1 MFQLFETT
9 RLLSLSATRR
19 QDEVRPSVVL
29 SSFAEQADWQILALV
44 CSNGHL
50 VLYLRHMRDL
60 RPRLWSLPWS
70 TPRKLH
76 HHGDIVALCMDP
88 PATTLVLV
96 TANGA
101 LHTWDISPFLDEG
114 TPDDKRSVVDDT
126 RAIHLFGDRGTPTCV
141 CWWQTLKGVPVA
153 VVGTELGEVCF
164 IDLVGRRQVAS
175 TAIGQAVVDVQ
186 VVMSTVRSITH
197 LLVTDVDQQH
207 WHLLLE
213 DKAAGHDWLRSVNS
227 PVAASSGG
235 ATSEWRLWSSPDRED
250 SATTHDKGS
259 AALPQQH
266 HHQQH
271 QQQHQ
276 QQQPRRVSKLGRDT
290 LLDRQSVQGRQ
301 CLLVLDPASGQ
312 LELYDGGDVARRAS
326 CVFGVPVAGA
336 RHVVLTD
343 HLLIIAAGCEPGS
356 PDTQLHLF
364 SRSALDL
371 TSSTTK
377 KKECIDPILQK
388 FIIGEPALAV
398 YRCSGPQCQTQ
409 VIAAAA
415 SGGAASGETK
425 DTDEVPLASET
436 FLDGCLVV
444 TRYGVYVCRARMSA
458 ERLFLGFT
466 GSPSMLPSAEQL
478 GALLGLDIFSLY
490 EAAAEA
496 QLVRGQF
503 PQAVRL
509 YQLSKCPQLK
519 RVAHFASRGFLS
531 ELLAYVQ
538 VLFGTRASEIPA
550 PDRVHFAN
558 VAALGFVQQV
568 LGKRRDTADRDAV
581 LQAFREFLR
590 ENLYYDASV
599 VMRMLSEQRLY
610 ELLHH
615 CAQLRG
621 QRRLMVEQLVH
632 FDPSLALDSAM
643 CTALASRGYGHLL
656 QQANSDHFPMC
667 VTDPDLLLP
676 LSCDLPLLSAHLR
689 LLADLLPRLDPDLVQ
704 RVARMYDASRP
715 APALALRR
723 VLLAASRQGR
733 YPGSSSSL
741 STDSLDLTQSD
752 DDSVNEE
759 DIVKFMLFVLLMLN
773 RRRSKNRGYDERLLR
788 TGFFTPPAPSSTKR
802 PTAQEAERYV
812 ACGQSHCGL
821 VVRGKAYTWGRAQF
835 GRLGHRES
843 HKEILGVTCV
853 EVLDT
858 LRVRVSQVAC
868 GTHHTLFNTDAG
880 VFSCGSS
887 RFGQLG
893 LGDLQRTWV
902 PHLVESLCT
911 KEVVKVTTGL
921 YHSLAVTRDGCLY
934 TWGWGV
940 HGQLG
945 HGSCANER
953 LPRRVD
959 GLADHKV
966 VDAYGGCGHSAVL
979 TAEGVVFTFGCNL
992 FGQLG
997 LGRTPKKSN
1006 PQRLD
1011 LGEPVRLLCSGFF
1024 QVLALLSS
1032 GRLLTWG
1039 ANPQSLRLQAQSS
1052 RRSRLQAVVAQN
1064 ELLSSLAGG
1073 PHGGN
1078 LRHPASSSVTSSGGA
1093 IPAAGTSPMA
1103 QALLH
1108 GHQRH
1113 LSPTEVDLSA
1123 VRGSLASMACGS
1135 NHALLLTH
1143 DGEVYAFGRN
1153 TEGQLGLGNRKDQK
1167 NPQLVSHLAQR
1178 SKVAQ
1183 VSCGRDFSLALDSQ
1197 GKLWAWGQ
1205 NDGGQ
1210 LACKLPAEESSV
1222 RHLRVLSSRLITIRT
1237 SRCLITI
1244 PQGQR
1249 TGEVRPIE
1257 VTALPPE
1264 IMRPPLDDLEQSLR
1278 QKAFQNAYLSRSVP
1292 TFDLG
1297 SLDDPPYGPVA
1308 LHTALEAFRGSYD
1321 PTSVVNYCQRFSD
1334 FQAAAKV
1341 SMLEGQ
1347 FAQALQYQFQALMF
1361 DPKVTREFL
1370 TRTAVEAVA
1379 YYLGLID
1386 KENSEANCG
1395 FFENMVS
1402 FWQEQELTV
1411 KPLEQLFRVHLP
1423 DIGYSLGLVLFS
1435 NEREV
1440 VSHFVSRLSPDLCL
1454 SLAGAMR
1461 ERVLSGRP
1469 HGELIGALLERSGT
1483 AALAAQIRLVDESAG
1498 WEPAVPPQRLWE
1510 QLVRSLGHGM
1520 RRKAALRL
1528 SPPEVERLTQALL
1541 AEKSA
1546 KAGGCSP
1553 PDKLAGNVLVF
1564 SCGHNTTA
1572 VAFHETAMPELEDSL
1587 LRRLQRPLPL
1597 TAKLLARGYAMPG
1610 IIPFACPRCVV
1621 NEIRANW

>member
-9 RLLSLSATRR
+9 RLLSLPSARR
-19 QDEVRPSVVL
+19 HDGVRASVVL
-29 SSFAEQADWQILALV
+29 STFAENADWQILVLV
-44 CSNGHL
+44 CSSGHV
-50 VLYLRHMRDL
+50 VLYLRHLHDP
-60 RPRLWSLPWS
+60 RPRFWSLPWS
-70 TPRKLH
+70 TPRRPH
-76 HHGDIVALCMDP
+76 PFGDVVALCMDP
-88 PATTLVLV
+88 LGTKVVLATAGSALLVWNIV
-96 TANGA
+96 
-101 LHTWDISPFLDEG
+101 PFLEEN
-114 TPDDKRSVVDDT
+114 TCSSNRNVVDDAQSIRLT
-126 RAIHLFGDRGTPTCV
+126 RDRGMPTCV

-153 VVGTELGEVCF
+153 VVGTE
-164 IDLVGRRQVAS
+164 
-175 TAIGQAVVDVQ
+175 
-186 VVMSTVRSITH
+186 
-197 LLVTDVDQQH
+197 VTDVDRQH

-213 DKAAGHDWLRSVNS
+213 DKGSGHDWLRIGHS
-227 PVAASSGG
+227 PVSTTVGAAPTGA
-235 ATSEWRLWSSPDRED
+235 ATSEWRLWSSADRED
-250 SATTHDKGS
+250 SPAGQDKS
-259 AALPQQH
+259 PP
-266 HHQQH
+266 
-271 QQQHQ
+271 
-276 QQQPRRVSKLGRDT
+276 QQPRRVSKLGRDT
-290 LLDRQSVQGRQ
+290 LVDKQTVQGRQ
-301 CLLVLDPASGQ
+301 CLLVLDAASGQ

-326 CVFGVPVAGA
+326 CLYSVPVTGA

-343 HLLIIAAGCEPGS
+343 QLLIVAAAGETGS

-364 SRSALDL
+364 SKSALDFA
-371 TSSTTK
+371 SITTK
-377 KKECIDPILQK
+377 KKECIDPTLQRFVIK
-388 FIIGEPALAV
+388 EPALAI
-398 YRCSGPQCQTQ
+398 YRCSRPCHQSQT
-409 VIAAAA
+409 AATAGTDAA
-415 SGGAASGETK
+415 TEDVKG
-425 DTDEVPLASET
+425 TDEVPLTSET

-444 TRYGVYVCRARMSA
+444 TRYGVYACKSKCSA

-466 GSPSMLPSAEQL
+466 GSPSTLPLAEHL
-478 GALLGLDIFSLY
+478 GALLNLDMFSLY

-538 VLFGTRASEIPA
+538 VLFGTRASEIPV

-568 LGKRRDTADRDAV
+568 LSKRHGTADRDAV

-610 ELLHH
+610 ELLYH

-621 QRRLMVEQLVH
+621 QRRLMVEQLAH
-632 FDPSLALDSAM
+632 FDPSLALDSTTCA
-643 CTALASRGYGHLL
+643 TLASRGYGHLL
-656 QQANSDHFPMC
+656 QQATHEYFPVC

-676 LSCDLPLLSAHLR
+676 LSCDLSLLGTHLR
-689 LLADLLPRLDPDLVQ
+689 LLADLLPRLEPGLVQ

-715 APALALRR
+715 GPALALRR
-723 VLLAASRQGR
+723 VLLASSRQGR

-752 DDSVNEE
+752 DDTVNEE
-759 DIVKFMLFVLLMLN
+759 DIVKFMIFVLLMLN
-773 RRRSKNRGYDERLLR
+773 RRRSKNRGYDEQLLK
-788 TGFFTPPAPSSTKR
+788 TGFFTPSAPSSLKR
-802 PTAQEAERYV
+802 TAAQDSERYV
-812 ACGQSHCGL
+812 ASGQSHCGL

-853 EVLDT
+853 EVLDN
-858 LRVRVSQVAC
+858 LRVKVSQVAC

-887 RFGQLG
+887 RYGQLG

-902 PHLVESLCT
+902 PHLVDTLAGR
-911 KEVVKVTTGL
+911 EVIKVAAGL
-921 YHSLAVTRDGCLY
+921 YHSLAVTKDGSLF

-945 HGSCANER
+945 HGGCADER
-953 LPRRVD
+953 QPREVAS
-959 GLADHKV
+959 LVDHKV
-966 VDAYGGCGHSAVL
+966 VDAYGGCGHSVAL
-979 TAEGVVFTFGCNL
+979 TSEGVVFTFGCNL

-997 LGRTPKKSN
+997 LGRSPKKSS
-1006 PQRLD
+1006 PQRVD

-1078 LRHPASSSVTSSGGA
+1078 LRHPASA
-1093 IPAAGTSPMA
+1093 AAAGALPTAGASPSPMA

-1123 VRGSLASMACGS
+1123 VRGPVVGMACGS
-1135 NHALLLTH
+1135 NHALLLTR
-1143 DGEVYAFGRN
+1143 DGEIFAWGRN

-1167 NPQLVSHLAQR
+1167 SPQLVSHLSQR

-1183 VSCGRDFSLALDSQ
+1183 VSCGRDFSLALDTQ

-1205 NDGGQ
+1205 NEGGQ
-1210 LACKLPAEESSV
+1210 LACKVPTEESSV

-1264 IMRPPLDDLEQSLR
+1264 ITRPPPEDLEQSLR
-1278 QKAFQNAYLSRSVP
+1278 QKAFQNAYLNRSTP

-1321 PTSVVNYCQRFSD
+1321 PTSVVSYCQRFSD

-1341 SMLEGQ
+1341 SLLEGQ
-1347 FAQALQYQFQALMF
+1347 FAQALQYQLQALMF
-1361 DPKVTREFL
+1361 DPRLTREFL
-1370 TRTAVEAVA
+1370 TTNAVEAVT

-1386 KENSEANCG
+1386 KENSEANFG

-1402 FWQEQELTV
+1402 FWQEEELPV
-1411 KPLEQLFRVHLP
+1411 KPLEKLFQSHLP

-1440 VSHFVSRLSPDLCL
+1440 VSQFVSRLSTGLCL
-1454 SLAGAMR
+1454 SLAAAMR
-1461 ERVLSGRP
+1461 ERVTSGHP
-1469 HGELIGALLERSGT
+1469 HGELIGVLLEKSGT

-1510 QLVRSLGHGM
+1510 QLVRSLGHGI

-1528 SPPEVERLTQALL
+1528 SASEVARLTQTLL
-1541 AEKSA
+1541 AEQAA
-1546 KAGGCSP
+1546 KASSSP
-1553 PDKLAGNVLVF
+1553 TDKLVGNALVF

-1572 VAFHETAMPELEDSL
+1572 TAFHETAMPELEDSL

-1610 IIPFACPRCVV
+1610 VIPFACPRCVV

>member
-9 RLLSLSATRR
+9 RLLSLPSARR
-19 QDEVRPSVVL
+19 HDGVRASVVL
-29 SSFAEQADWQILALV
+29 STFAENADWQILVLV
-44 CSNGHL
+44 CSSGHV
-50 VLYLRHMRDL
+50 VLYLRHLHDS
-60 RPRLWSLPWS
+60 RPRFWSLPWS
-70 TPRKLH
+70 TPRRPH
-76 HHGDIVALCMDP
+76 PFGDVVALCTDP
-88 PATTLVLV
+88 FGTKVVLATAGSALLVWNIV
-96 TANGA
+96 
-101 LHTWDISPFLDEG
+101 PFLDEN
-114 TPDDKRSVVDDT
+114 TCSSNRNVVDDAQSI
-126 RAIHLFGDRGTPTCV
+126 RLSRDRGMPTCV

-153 VVGTELGEVCF
+153 VVGTELGELRFV
-164 IDLVGRRQVAS
+164 DLQGRGQLAS
-175 TAIGQAVVDVQ
+175 TAIGHAIVDVH
-186 VVMSTVRSITH
+186 VVSAVRNITH
-197 LLVTDVDQQH
+197 LLVTDVDRQH

-213 DKAAGHDWLRSVNS
+213 DKGSGHDWLRIGHS
-227 PVAASSGG
+227 PVATTVGAAATGA
-235 ATSEWRLWSSPDRED
+235 ATSEWRLWSSADRED
-250 SATTHDKGS
+250 SPAGQDKS
-259 AALPQQH
+259 PP
-266 HHQQH
+266 
-271 QQQHQ
+271 
-276 QQQPRRVSKLGRDT
+276 QQPRRVSKLGRDT
-290 LLDRQSVQGRQ
+290 LVDKQTVQGRQ
-301 CLLVLDPASGQ
+301 CLLVLDAASGQ

-326 CVFGVPVAGA
+326 CLYSVPVTGA

-343 HLLIIAAGCEPGS
+343 QLLIVAAAGETGS

-364 SRSALDL
+364 SKSALDF
-371 TSSTTK
+371 SSITTK
-377 KKECIDPILQK
+377 KKECIDPTLQRFVIK
-388 FIIGEPALAV
+388 EPALAI
-398 YRCSGPQCQTQ
+398 YRCSRPCHQLQT
-409 VIAAAA
+409 VATAGTDAA
-415 SGGAASGETK
+415 SEDFKG
-425 DTDEVPLASET
+425 TDEVPLTSET

-444 TRYGVYVCRARMSA
+444 TRYGVYACKSKCSA

-466 GSPSMLPSAEQL
+466 GSPSTLPLAEHL
-478 GALLGLDIFSLY
+478 GALLNLDMFSLY

-538 VLFGTRASEIPA
+538 VLFGTRASEIPV

-568 LGKRRDTADRDAV
+568 LSKRHGTADRDAV

-610 ELLHH
+610 ELLYH

-621 QRRLMVEQLVH
+621 QRRLMVEQLAH
-632 FDPSLALDSAM
+632 FDPSLALDSAT
-643 CTALASRGYGHLL
+643 CATLASRGYGHLL
-656 QQANSDHFPMC
+656 QQATHEYFPVC

-676 LSCDLPLLSAHLR
+676 LSCDLSLLGTHLR

-715 APALALRR
+715 GPALALRR
-723 VLLAASRQGR
+723 VLLASSRQGR

-752 DDSVNEE
+752 DDTVNEE
-759 DIVKFMLFVLLMLN
+759 DIVKFMIFVLLMLN
-773 RRRSKNRGYDERLLR
+773 RRRSKNRGYDEQLLK
-788 TGFFTPPAPSSTKR
+788 TGFFTPSAPSSLKR
-802 PTAQEAERYV
+802 TAAQDSERYV
-812 ACGQSHCGL
+812 ASGQSHCGL

-853 EVLDT
+853 EVLDN
-858 LRVRVSQVAC
+858 LRVKVSQVAC

-887 RFGQLG
+887 RYGQLG

-902 PHLVESLCT
+902 PHLVDTLAGR
-911 KEVVKVTTGL
+911 EVIKVAAGL
-921 YHSLAVTRDGCLY
+921 YHSLAVTKDGSLF

-945 HGSCANER
+945 HGGCADER
-953 LPRRVD
+953 QPREVAS
-959 GLADHKV
+959 LVDHKV
-966 VDAYGGCGHSAVL
+966 VDAYGGCGHSVAL
-979 TAEGVVFTFGCNL
+979 TSEGVVFTFGCNL

-997 LGRTPKKSN
+997 LGRSPKRSS
-1006 PQRLD
+1006 PQRVD

-1078 LRHPASSSVTSSGGA
+1078 LRHPVSAAATGA
-1093 IPAAGTSPMA
+1093 LPTAGTSPVA

-1123 VRGSLASMACGS
+1123 VRGPLVGMACGS
-1135 NHALLLTH
+1135 NHALLLTR
-1143 DGEVYAFGRN
+1143 DGEIFAWGRN

-1167 NPQLVSHLAQR
+1167 SPQLVSHLSQR
-1178 SKVAQ
+1178 SKVVQ
-1183 VSCGRDFSLALDSQ
+1183 VSCGRDFSLALDTQ

-1210 LACKLPAEESSV
+1210 LACKVPTEESSV

-1264 IMRPPLDDLEQSLR
+1264 MTRPPPEDLEQSLR
-1278 QKAFQNAYLSRSVP
+1278 QKAFQNAYLSRSTP

-1341 SMLEGQ
+1341 SLLEGQ

-1361 DPKVTREFL
+1361 DPRVTREFL
-1370 TRTAVEAVA
+1370 TTNAVEAVT

-1386 KENSEANCG
+1386 KENSEANFG

-1402 FWQEQELTV
+1402 FWQEEELPV
-1411 KPLEQLFRVHLP
+1411 KPLEKLFQSHLP

-1440 VSHFVSRLSPDLCL
+1440 VSQFVSRLSTGLCL
-1454 SLAGAMR
+1454 SLAAAMR
-1461 ERVLSGRP
+1461 ERVTSGHP
-1469 HGELIGALLERSGT
+1469 HGELIGVLLEKSGT

-1510 QLVRSLGHGM
+1510 QLVRSLGHGI

-1528 SPPEVERLTQALL
+1528 SAPEVARLTQTLL
-1541 AEKSA
+1541 AEQAA
-1546 KAGGCSP
+1546 KASSSP
-1553 PDKLAGNVLVF
+1553 TDKLVGNALVF

-1572 VAFHETAMPELEDSL
+1572 TAFHETAMPELEDSL

-1610 IIPFACPRCVV
+1610 VIPFACPRCVV

>member
-9 RLLSLSATRR
+9 RLLSLPSSRR
-19 QDEVRPSVVL
+19 HDGVRASVVL
-29 SSFAEQADWQILALV
+29 SAYVENADWQILVLV
-44 CSNGHL
+44 CSSGHV
-50 VLYLRHMRDL
+50 VLYVRHLQDP
-60 RPRLWSLPWS
+60 RPRFWTLAWS
-70 TPRKLH
+70 TPRRPH
-76 HHGDIVALCMDP
+76 PFGEVVALCTDP
-88 PATTLVLV
+88 LGTRVVLV
-96 TANGA
+96 TSGSA
-101 LHTWDISPFLDEG
+101 LFVWDITSFLNEH
-114 TPDDKRSVVDDT
+114 THSANRNVVDDT
-126 RAIHLFGDRGTPTCV
+126 QSIHLSRDRGVPTCV
-141 CWWQTLKGVPVA
+141 CWWQTLKGVSVA
-153 VVGTELGEVCF
+153 VVGTELGELRFV
-164 IDLVGRRQVAS
+164 DLQSKTQLAS
-175 TAIGQAVVDVQ
+175 TAIGRAIVDVHI
-186 VVMSTVRSITH
+186 VSAVRNISH
-197 LLVTDVDQQH
+197 LLVTDVDRQH

-213 DKAAGHDWLRSVNS
+213 DKASNHDWLRGGHL
-227 PVAASSGG
+227 PVITAVGAAGA
-235 ATSEWRLWSSPDRED
+235 ATSEWRLWSSTDRED
-250 SATTHDKGS
+250 AMAGQDKS
-259 AALPQQH
+259 PP
-266 HHQQH
+266 
-271 QQQHQ
+271 
-276 QQQPRRVSKLGRDT
+276 QQPRRVSKLGRDT
-290 LLDRQSVQGRQ
+290 LLDKQTVQGRQ
-301 CLLVLDPASGQ
+301 CLLVLDAASGQ

-326 CVFGVPVAGA
+326 CLYSVPVMNA

-343 HLLIIAAGCEPGS
+343 QLLVVAAGGETGS

-364 SRSALDL
+364 SKSALDFA
-371 TSSTTK
+371 SITTK
-377 KKECIDPILQK
+377 KKECIDPVLQRIVIK
-388 FIIGEPALAV
+388 EPALAI
-398 YRCSGPQCQTQ
+398 YRCARPRYHLQ
-409 VIAAAA
+409 AAFTAGTDA
-415 SGGAASGETK
+415 VNENLK
-425 DTDEVPLASET
+425 DADEVSLTSET
-436 FLDGCLVV
+436 FLEGFYVV
-444 TRYGVYVCRARMSA
+444 TRYGIYACKSKCSV
-458 ERLFLGFT
+458 ERLFLSFT
-466 GSPSMLPSAEQL
+466 SSPSALSSAEHL
-478 GALLGLDIFSLY
+478 GALLNLDMFFLY

-568 LGKRRDTADRDAV
+568 LSKRHATADRDAV
-581 LQAFREFLR
+581 LQAFRHFLR

-610 ELLHH
+610 ELLYH

-632 FDPSLALDSAM
+632 FDPSLALDPTTCA
-643 CTALASRGYGHLL
+643 ALASRGYGHLL
-656 QQANSDHFPMC
+656 QQATHEYFPVC

-676 LSCDLPLLSAHLR
+676 LSCDLSLLGTHLR
-689 LLADLLPRLDPDLVQ
+689 LLADLLPRLEPDLVQ

-715 APALALRR
+715 GPALALRR
-723 VLLAASRQGR
+723 ILLASSRQGR

-752 DDSVNEE
+752 DDAVNEE
-759 DIVKFMLFVLLMLN
+759 DVVKFMIFVLLMLN
-773 RRRSKNRGYDERLLR
+773 RRRSKNRGYDEQLLR
-788 TGFFTPPAPSSTKR
+788 TGFFTPSAPSSVKR
-802 PTAQEAERYV
+802 TASQEPERYV

-853 EVLDT
+853 EVLDN
-858 LRVRVSQVAC
+858 LRVKVTQVAC

-887 RFGQLG
+887 RYGQLG
-893 LGDLQRTWV
+893 LGNVQRTWV
-902 PHLVESLCT
+902 PHLVDTLAGR
-911 KEVVKVTTGL
+911 EVAKVATGL
-921 YHSLAVTRDGCLY
+921 YHSLAVTKDGSLF

-945 HGSCANER
+945 HGSCADER
-953 LPRRVD
+953 HPRPVAS
-959 GLADHKV
+959 LADHKII
-966 VDAYGGCGHSAVL
+966 DAYGGCGHSAAL
-979 TAEGVVFTFGCNL
+979 TSEGVVFTFGCNL

-1011 LGEPVRLLCSGFF
+1011 LSEPVRLLCSGFF

-1078 LRHPASSSVTSSGGA
+1078 LRHPASA
-1093 IPAAGTSPMA
+1093 AAAAALPAPGTSPMA

-1113 LSPTEVDLSA
+1113 LLPTEVDLSA
-1123 VRGSLASMACGS
+1123 VRGPLVAMACGS
-1135 NHALLLTH
+1135 NHALLLTQ
-1143 DGEVYAFGRN
+1143 DGEIYAWGRN

-1167 NPQLVSHLAQR
+1167 SPQLVSHLAQC
-1178 SKVAQ
+1178 SKVTQ
-1183 VSCGRDFSLALDSQ
+1183 VSCGRDFSLALDAQ

-1210 LACKLPAEESSV
+1210 LACKVPTEEGSV

-1249 TGEVRPIE
+1249 TGELKPIE
-1257 VTALPPE
+1257 VTAMPPE
-1264 IMRPPLDDLEQSLR
+1264 ITRPPPEDLEQSLR
-1278 QKAFQNAYLSRSVP
+1278 QKAFQNAYLSRTTL

-1341 SMLEGQ
+1341 SLLEGQ

-1370 TRTAVEAVA
+1370 TTNAVEAIT

-1386 KENSEANCG
+1386 KENSEVNFG

-1402 FWQEQELTV
+1402 FWQEEELPVT
-1411 KPLEQLFRVHLP
+1411 PLEQLFQANLP

-1440 VSHFVSRLSPDLCL
+1440 VSQFVSRLSTGLCL
-1454 SLAGAMR
+1454 SLAAAMR
-1461 ERVLSGRP
+1461 DRVTSGQP
-1469 HGELIGALLERSGT
+1469 HGELIGVLLEKSGT
-1483 AALAAQIRLVDESAG
+1483 AALSAQIRLVDESAG

-1510 QLVRSLGHGM
+1510 QLVRSLGHGI

-1528 SPPEVERLTQALL
+1528 SAPEVERLTQTLL
-1541 AEKSA
+1541 AEQSA
-1546 KAGGCSP
+1546 KAGTSP
-1553 PDKLAGNVLVF
+1553 TDKLAGNALVF

-1572 VAFHETAMPELEDSL
+1572 TAFHETAMPELEDSL

-1597 TAKLLARGYAMPG
+1597 TAKLLTRGYAMPG
-1610 IIPFACPRCVV
+1610 VIPFACPRCVV